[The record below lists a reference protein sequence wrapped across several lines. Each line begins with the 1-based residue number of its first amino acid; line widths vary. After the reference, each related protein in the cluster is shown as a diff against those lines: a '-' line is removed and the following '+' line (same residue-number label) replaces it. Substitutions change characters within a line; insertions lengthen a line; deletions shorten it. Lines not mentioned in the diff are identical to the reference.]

1 MGNGTNGTLKDT
13 NYPNFTEH
21 AINTPDSTYIC
32 MYIKYSDSTYICMY
46 IKYSATLT
54 GSHLHLS
61 EF

>member
-32 MYIKYSDSTYICMY
+32 MYIKYST
-46 IKYSATLT
+46 TLT